1 MYSLRL
7 VCGYLESYTDNRFE
21 YSTPLRRGFLLELDS
36 P

>member
-21 YSTPLRRGFLLELDS
+21 YLTPLRRGFLLELDS